1 MLFKTELLMIF
12 KKLSTLSLFFL
23 FTLLINFELNAFIAL
38 DSEEENAQSEDSQDQ
53 SNNED
58 AKPENLE
65 ECMMQAES
73 MNDSKKCEKE
83 FMKTIEEFIEEE
95 ELNQIDGFLN
105 IYSNDDGSV
114 YFLKLDE
121 EDLNKKFI
129 YFSYVMNAP
138 QGSTLTGGL
147 PSDGKVYEFRSF
159 KKDKIGLYQ
168 INTSYIK
175 GDETNNIAKSSITNI
190 TEAFVEVFKPTA
202 QTDNSVLINL
212 NSIILSEKMD
222 SISYIPSEYREY
234 ISVDYGM
241 PDEAKT
247 FVKNVYNNETNTA
260 FEVTFAFE
268 NFMPNPNAYSVS
280 AVTDPRYLSVTGRHI
295 FVKMPDDRFETRV
308 NDHRIGYFV
317 NKSTDLTSY
326 DNFPN
331 FALINKWR
339 LIKKNPD
346 AEMSE
351 PEEPI
356 IFWVENTTPKE
367 IIPAVIAG
375 IENWNIAFE
384 EAGFINAVV
393 AKVQPEDAE
402 WDAADYDYNVV
413 RWSSEPDGSLL
424 GIGPSVSNPLTGEI
438 ISADVVNKLLAI
450 KLGYNYRKLYGY
462 TEDNDPLMQYITNL
476 TLHEVGHVLG
486 LRHNFRGSYL
496 YSPDEIHDKT
506 ITGNVLMSSVMDY
519 DPINIA
525 PEGVEQGV
533 YFSTE
538 PGVYDKW
545 AIKFGYTPNLSD
557 EERTALLQQSVKR
570 ELTFGTDDD
579 AMSYPGNNIDPR
591 TKRYDM
597 SNDPIGY
604 AEDIVKIVDQKINEL
619 PEIFSDEEGFNNYTN
634 SFYRLFRTKGRFLE
648 TVAQQIGGVYINKI
662 ASNQD
667 DFVSLEPVPYEKQKQ
682 AFELLK
688 NEVFSNG
695 AMDYDPKILANLIFE
710 RDSDSYY
717 ANFGDNNDPD
727 FHEIVLA
734 SQSNILRNILHPAV
748 MKRLV
753 NSSLYGNKYMPD
765 EVLSDLNSA
774 IFILGE
780 EPDTFKKNLQSTYVN
795 LLTNGFNEGPYD
807 DVSKAAIFS
816 ALKEILDFS
825 KRNRFKSNHYDLIY
839 FQVTNFFD
847 SK

>member
-1 MLFKTELLMIF
+1 MFYNQSLQIF
-12 KKLSTLSLFFL
+12 SLFILSFI
-23 FTLLINFELNAFIAL
+23 LIFGSNNL
-38 DSEEENAQSEDSQDQ
+38 DSYPGMESKESKDISDESITEDSD
-53 SNNED
+53 ED
-58 AKPENLE
+58 LPPENLE
-65 ECMMQAES
+65 ECIMKAES
-73 MNDSKKCEKE
+73 KKDAKDCEKE
-83 FMKTIEEFIEEE
+83 FMKTIEEFIEKE
-95 ELNQIDGFLN
+95 ELKSIDGFLK
-105 IYSNDDGSV
+105 IYSNDDGSS

-121 EDLNKKFI
+121 EDLNKQFL

-147 PSDGKVYEFRSF
+147 PSDGKVLEFRNF
-159 KKDKIGLYQ
+159 KSENIGLYQ

-175 GDETNNIAKSSITNI
+175 GDETNNIAKSTITNI
-190 TEAFVEVFKPTA
+190 TEAFVEVFKPA
-202 QTDNSVLINL
+202 ARTDKSVLINV
-212 NSIILSEKMD
+212 NSILLSEKMD
-222 SISYIPSEYREY
+222 SISYVPSEYREY
-234 ISVDYGM
+234 ISVNYGM
-241 PDEAKT
+241 PDESKT
-247 FVKNVYNNETNTA
+247 FVKNVFNNETNTA

-268 NFMPNPNAYSVS
+268 NSMPNPDAFSVS

-295 FVKMPDDRFETRV
+295 FIKMPDDRFEPRV

-367 IIPAVIAG
+367 IIPAVVAG

-393 AKVQPEDAE
+393 AKIQPEDAE

-413 RWSSEPDGSLL
+413 RWSSEPDGNLL
-424 GIGPSVSNPLTGEI
+424 GIGPSVTNPLTGEI
-438 ISADVVNKLLAI
+438 ISGDVVNKLLAI

-496 YSPDEIHDKT
+496 YSPTEIHDKT
-506 ITGNVLMSSVMDY
+506 ITGNTLMSSVMDY

-525 PEGVEQGV
+525 PEGTEQGI
-533 YFSTE
+533 YFSTV

-545 AIKFGYTPNLSD
+545 AIKFGYTPDLSD
-557 EERTALLQQSVKR
+557 EERTELLRQSVKR

-597 SNDPIGY
+597 SNDPIAY
-604 AEDIVKIVDQKINEL
+604 AEDIVKIVDQKINTL

-662 ASNQD
+662 ASSQNE
-667 DFVSLEPVPYEKQKQ
+667 FVSLEPVPYKKQKQ

-688 NEVFSNG
+688 KEVFSNG
-695 AMDYDPKILANLIFE
+695 AMNYDPKILANLVFE
-710 RDSDSYY
+710 RDSVSYY
-717 ANFGDNNDPD
+717 ASFGDNNDPD

-753 NSSLYGNKYMPD
+753 NSSLYGNEYLPD
-765 EVLSDLNSA
+765 EVLNDLNSA
-774 IFILGE
+774 IFISNE
-780 EPDTFKKNLQSTYVN
+780 KPDTFKKNLQSTYVDF
-795 LLTNGFNEGPYD
+795 LIEGFNEGSYD
-807 DVSKAAIFS
+807 EVSKAAIFS
-816 ALKEILDFS
+816 TLKDILTFS
-825 KRNRFKSNHYDLIY
+825 NKSKFKSNHYDLIY
-839 FQVTNFFD
+839 FKVSNFFE

>member
-1 MLFKTELLMIF
+1 MFNKKSLHIF
-12 KKLSTLSLFFL
+12 SLFVLTFVFCFGSNDL
-23 FTLLINFELNAFIAL
+23 NSYSQIEKKENDDISDELSAEE
-38 DSEEENAQSEDSQDQ
+38 SEEELP
-53 SNNED
+53 
-58 AKPENLE
+58 PENLE
-65 ECMMQAES
+65 ECMKQAES
-73 MNDSKKCEKE
+73 MKEAKNCEKD
-83 FMKTIEEFIEEE
+83 FMKTIDEFIEDE
-95 ELNQIDGFLN
+95 ELSAIDGFMK
-105 IYSNDDGSV
+105 IYTNDDGSN

-121 EDLNKKFI
+121 EDLNSQFL

-147 PSDGKVYEFRSF
+147 PSDGKVLEFRNF
-159 KKDKIGLYQ
+159 KKESIGLYQ
-168 INTSYIK
+168 INTAYIK

-190 TEAFVEVFKPTA
+190 TEAFVEVFKPSA
-202 QTDNSVLINL
+202 RTDGSVLINV
-212 NSIILSEKMD
+212 NSILLSEKMD
-222 SISYIPSEYREY
+222 SISYVPSEYKEY
-234 ISVDYGM
+234 VTVNYGR
-241 PDEAKT
+241 PDESKT
-247 FVKNVYNNETNTA
+247 FVKNVFNNETNTA

-268 NFMPNPNAYSVS
+268 NTMPNTGAFSVS

-295 FVKMPDDRFETRV
+295 FIKMPDDRFEPRV

-356 IFWVENTTPKE
+356 VFWVENTTPKE
-367 IIPAVIAG
+367 IIPAVVAG

-393 AKVQPEDAE
+393 AKIQPEDAE

-438 ISADVVNKLLAI
+438 ISGDVVNKLLAI

-496 YSPDEIHDKT
+496 YSPKEIHDKN
-506 ITGNVLMSSVMDY
+506 ITGNTLMSSVMDY

-525 PEGVEQGV
+525 PEGTEQGI
-533 YFSTE
+533 YFSTV

-557 EERTALLQQSVKR
+557 EERTELLRQSVKR

-597 SNDPIGY
+597 SNDPISY

-662 ASNQD
+662 ASSQD
-667 DFVSLEPVPYEKQKQ
+667 EFVSLEPVPYKKQKQ

-688 NEVFSNG
+688 KEVFSNG
-695 AMDYDPKILANLIFE
+695 AMNYDPKILANLVFE
-710 RDSDSYY
+710 RDSVSYY
-717 ANFGDNNDPD
+717 ASFGDNNDPD

-753 NSSLYGNKYMPD
+753 NSSLYGNQYMPN
-765 EVLSDLNSA
+765 EVLNDLNSA
-774 IFILGE
+774 IFIAGE
-780 EPDTFKKNLQSTYVN
+780 EPDTFKKNLQSTYVEF
-795 LLTNGFNEGPYD
+795 LIEGFNEGSYD
-807 DVSKAAIFS
+807 EVSKAAIFS
-816 ALKEILDFS
+816 ALKDVLAYS
-825 KRNRFKSNHYDLIY
+825 KKNKFKSDHFDLI
-839 FQVTNFFD
+839 FFNVNNFFE

>member
-1 MLFKTELLMIF
+1 MFYKKSLYIF
-12 KKLSTLSLFFL
+12 SLFILSFVFL
-23 FTLLINFELNAFIAL
+23 FASNDLNSYSEIQKKENDDIAEELINEE
-38 DSEEENAQSEDSQDQ
+38 DEEELP
-53 SNNED
+53 
-58 AKPENLE
+58 PENLE

-73 MNDSKKCEKE
+73 MKDAKNCEKD
-83 FMKTIEEFIEEE
+83 FMKTIDEFIEEE
-95 ELNQIDGFLN
+95 ELSAIDGFMK
-105 IYSNDDGSV
+105 IYTNEDGSA

-121 EDLNKKFI
+121 DDLNSQFL

-147 PSDGKVYEFRSF
+147 PSDGKVLEFRNF
-159 KKDKIGLYQ
+159 KKENIGLYQ

-190 TEAFVEVFKPTA
+190 TEAFVEVFKPSA
-202 QTDNSVLINL
+202 RTDGSVLINV
-212 NSIILSEKMD
+212 NSILLSEKMD
-222 SISYIPSEYREY
+222 SISYVPSEYREY
-234 ISVDYGM
+234 ITVDYGR
-241 PDEAKT
+241 PDESKT
-247 FVKNVYNNETNTA
+247 FVKNVFNNETNTA
-260 FEVTFAFE
+260 FEITFAFE
-268 NFMPNPNAYSVS
+268 NTMPNPDAFSVS

-295 FVKMPDDRFETRV
+295 FIKMPDDRFEPRV

-346 AEMSE
+346 ADMSE

-356 IFWVENTTPKE
+356 VFWVENTTPKE
-367 IIPAVIAG
+367 IIPAVVAG

-393 AKVQPEDAE
+393 AKIQPEDAE

-413 RWSSEPDGSLL
+413 RWSSEPDGNLL

-496 YSPDEIHDKT
+496 YSPAEIHDRT
-506 ITGNVLMSSVMDY
+506 ITGNTLMSSVMDY

-525 PEGVEQGV
+525 PEGTEQGI
-533 YFSTE
+533 YFSTV

-557 EERTALLQQSVKR
+557 EERMELLRQSVKK

-597 SNDPIGY
+597 SNDPIAY
-604 AEDIVKIVDQKINEL
+604 AEDIIKIVDQKINEL

-634 SFYRLFRTKGRFLE
+634 SFYSLFRTKGRFLE

-662 ASNQD
+662 ASSQD

-682 AFELLK
+682 AFELLQK
-688 NEVFSNG
+688 EVFSNG
-695 AMDYDPKILANLIFE
+695 AMNYDSKILANLVFE
-710 RDSDSYY
+710 RDSVSYY
-717 ANFGDNNDPD
+717 ASFGDNNDPD

-734 SQSNILRNILHPAV
+734 SQSNILQNILHPAV

-753 NSSLYGNKYMPD
+753 NSSLYGNQYLPN
-765 EVLSDLNSA
+765 EVLNDLNSA
-774 IFILGE
+774 IFITGE
-780 EPDTFKKNLQSTYVN
+780 EPDTFKKNLQSTYVEF
-795 LLTNGFNEGPYD
+795 LIGGFNEGSYD
-807 DVSKAAIFS
+807 EVSKAAIFS
-816 ALKEILDFS
+816 ALKDILAYS
-825 KRNRFKSNHYDLIY
+825 KKNKFKSNHFDLI
-839 FQVTNFFD
+839 FFKVNNFFE

>member
-1 MLFKTELLMIF
+1 MFYKQSLQIF
-12 KKLSTLSLFFL
+12 SLFILSFI
-23 FTLLINFELNAFIAL
+23 LILSSNNLNSYPGMESKESKDISDESIA
-38 DSEEENAQSEDSQDQ
+38 EDS
-53 SNNED
+53 NED
-58 AKPENLE
+58 LPPENLE
-65 ECMMQAES
+65 ECMMEAES
-73 MNDSKKCEKE
+73 KKDAKDCEKE
-83 FMKTIEEFIEEE
+83 FMKTIEEFIEKE
-95 ELNQIDGFLN
+95 ELKSIDGFLK
-105 IYSNDDGSV
+105 IYSNDDGSS

-121 EDLNKKFI
+121 EDLNKQFL

-147 PSDGKVYEFRSF
+147 PSDGKVLEFRNF
-159 KKDKIGLYQ
+159 KSENIGLYQ

-175 GDETNNIAKSSITNI
+175 GDETNNIAKSTITNI
-190 TEAFVEVFKPTA
+190 TEAFVEVFKPA
-202 QTDNSVLINL
+202 ARTDKSVLINV
-212 NSIILSEKMD
+212 NSILLSEKMD
-222 SISYIPSEYREY
+222 SISYVPSEYREY
-234 ISVDYGM
+234 ITVNYGM
-241 PDEAKT
+241 PDESKT
-247 FVKNVYNNETNTA
+247 FVKNVFNNETNTA

-268 NFMPNPNAYSVS
+268 NSMPNPDAFSVS

-295 FVKMPDDRFETRV
+295 FIKMPDDRFEPRV

-356 IFWVENTTPKE
+356 VFWVENTTPKE

-393 AKVQPEDAE
+393 AKIQPEDAE

-413 RWSSEPDGSLL
+413 RWSSEPDGNLL
-424 GIGPSVSNPLTGEI
+424 GIGPSVTNPLTGEI
-438 ISADVVNKLLAI
+438 ISGDVVNKLLAI

-462 TEDNDPLMQYITNL
+462 SEDNDPLMQYITNL

-496 YSPDEIHDKT
+496 YSPTEIHDKT
-506 ITGNVLMSSVMDY
+506 ITGNTLMSSVMDY

-525 PEGVEQGV
+525 PEGTKQGI
-533 YFSTE
+533 YFSTV

-557 EERTALLQQSVKR
+557 EERTELLRQSVKR

-597 SNDPIGY
+597 SNDPIAY
-604 AEDIVKIVDQKINEL
+604 AEDIVKIVDQKINAL

-662 ASNQD
+662 ASSQNE
-667 DFVSLEPVPYEKQKQ
+667 FVSLEPVPYEKQKQ

-688 NEVFSNG
+688 KEVFSNG
-695 AMDYDPKILANLIFE
+695 AMNYDPKILANLVFE
-710 RDSDSYY
+710 RDSVSYY
-717 ANFGDNNDPD
+717 ASFGDNNDPD

-753 NSSLYGNKYMPD
+753 NSSLYGNEYLPD
-765 EVLSDLNSA
+765 EVLNDLNSA
-774 IFILGE
+774 IFISNE
-780 EPDTFKKNLQSTYVN
+780 KPDTFKKNLQSTYVDF
-795 LLTNGFNEGPYD
+795 LIEGFNEGSYD
-807 DVSKAAIFS
+807 EVSKAAIFS
-816 ALKEILDFS
+816 TLKNILAFS
-825 KRNRFKSNHYDLIY
+825 NKSKFKSNHYDLIY
-839 FQVTNFFD
+839 FKVSNFFE

>member
-1 MLFKTELLMIF
+1 MFYKQSLQIF
-12 KKLSTLSLFFL
+12 STFILSFI
-23 FTLLINFELNAFIAL
+23 LIFGSNNLNSYPGMESKESKDIS
-38 DSEEENAQSEDSQDQ
+38 DESITEDS
-53 SNNED
+53 NED
-58 AKPENLE
+58 LPPENLE
-65 ECMMQAES
+65 ECMMEAES
-73 MNDSKKCEKE
+73 KKDAKDCEKE

-95 ELNQIDGFLN
+95 ELKSIDGFLK
-105 IYSNDDGSV
+105 IYSNDDGSS

-121 EDLNKKFI
+121 EDLNKQFL

-147 PSDGKVYEFRSF
+147 PSDGKVLEFRNF
-159 KKDKIGLYQ
+159 KSENIGLYQ

-175 GDETNNIAKSSITNI
+175 GDETNNIAKSTITNI
-190 TEAFVEVFKPTA
+190 TEAFVEVFKPA
-202 QTDNSVLINL
+202 ARTDKSVLINV
-212 NSIILSEKMD
+212 NSILLSEKMD
-222 SISYIPSEYREY
+222 SISYVPSEYREY
-234 ISVDYGM
+234 ISVNYGM
-241 PDEAKT
+241 PDESKT
-247 FVKNVYNNETNTA
+247 FVKNVFNNETNTA

-268 NFMPNPNAYSVS
+268 NSMPNPDAFSVS

-295 FVKMPDDRFETRV
+295 FIKMPDDRFEPRV

-331 FALINKWR
+331 FALVNKWR

-356 IFWVENTTPKE
+356 VFWVENTTPKE
-367 IIPAVIAG
+367 IIPAVVAG

-393 AKVQPEDAE
+393 AKIQPEDAD

-413 RWSSEPDGSLL
+413 RWSSEPDGNLL
-424 GIGPSVSNPLTGEI
+424 GIGPSVTNPLTGEI
-438 ISADVVNKLLAI
+438 ISGDVVNKLLAI

-496 YSPDEIHDKT
+496 YSPTEIHDKT
-506 ITGNVLMSSVMDY
+506 ITGNTLMSSVMDY

-525 PEGVEQGV
+525 PEGTEQGI
-533 YFSTE
+533 YFSTV

-545 AIKFGYTPNLSD
+545 AIKFGYTPDLSD
-557 EERTALLQQSVKR
+557 EERTELLRQSVKR

-597 SNDPIGY
+597 SNDPIAY
-604 AEDIVKIVDQKINEL
+604 AEDIVKIVDQKINAL

-662 ASNQD
+662 ASSQNE
-667 DFVSLEPVPYEKQKQ
+667 FVSLEPVPYKKQKQ

-688 NEVFSNG
+688 KEVFSNG
-695 AMDYDPKILANLIFE
+695 AMNYDPKILANLVFE
-710 RDSDSYY
+710 RDSVSYY
-717 ANFGDNNDPD
+717 ASFGDNNDPD

-753 NSSLYGNKYMPD
+753 NSSLYGNEYLPD
-765 EVLSDLNSA
+765 EVLNDLNSA
-774 IFILGE
+774 IFISNE
-780 EPDTFKKNLQSTYVN
+780 KPDTFKKNLQSTYVDF
-795 LLTNGFNEGPYD
+795 LIEGFNEGSYD
-807 DVSKAAIFS
+807 EVSKAAIFS
-816 ALKEILDFS
+816 TLKNILAFS
-825 KRNRFKSNHYDLIY
+825 NKSKFKSNHYDIIY
-839 FQVTNFFD
+839 FKVSNFFE